1 MPTAELLEAAVV
13 TQPRQRRA
21 RPRVSST
28 FAGILPLVVMLA
40 FFVFPLLIMVV
51 TGFKTPTDIFHA
63 PPKFWPT
70 RWTTQNYAAAGDA
83 LPIGRYMANTCLVTG
98 LSVLGTL
105 VSCPLVAYSLSKVQ
119 WPGQKPLLGI
129 VLATMML
136 PPQVTMIPVYIMW
149 SRLGA
154 TNSYWP
160 LVVPTFLGTPYL
172 IFMIR
177 QFMMGIPNEL
187 LEAARVDGASHFRVY
202 RSIVLPLC
210 RPALVTAAVFQLV
223 WTWSDFFG
231 PLLYLNDPKK
241 YTLSVG
247 LYAFFSEH
255 DIAWGPLMSACV
267 IFTLPAL
274 GIFLL
279 GQRFFLNQ
287 MTAGALK

>member
-1 MPTAELLEAAVV
+1 M
-13 TQPRQRRA
+13 
-21 RPRVSST
+21 
-28 FAGILPLVVMLA
+28 PLVVMLS
-40 FFVFPLLIMVV
+40 FFVFPFLVMVI
-51 TGFKTPTDIFHA
+51 TGFKTPADIFHS

-70 RWTTQNYAAAGDA
+70 DWTTENYAAAGDA
-83 LPIGRYMANTCLVTG
+83 LPVGRYMLNTCIVTG
-98 LSVLGTL
+98 LCVLGTL
-105 VSCPLVAYSLSKVQ
+105 ISCPLVAYSLSKVQ
-119 WPGQKPLLGI
+119 WPGRKVLFGL

-160 LVVPTFLGTPYL
+160 LVLPSFLGTPYL
-172 IFMIR
+172 IFMVR
-177 QFMMGIPNEL
+177 QFMMGIPDEL
-187 LEAARVDGASHFRVY
+187 LEAARVDGASHWRIY
-202 RSIVLPLC
+202 RSVVLPLC
-210 RPALVTAAVFQLV
+210 RPALVTAGVFQLV
-223 WTWSDFFG
+223 WTWSDFLG
-231 PLLYLNDPKK
+231 PLLYLNDPDK

-255 DIAWGPLMSACV
+255 DVAWGPLMSACV

-279 GQRFFLNQ
+279 GQRFFMSQ

>member
-1 MPTAELLEAAVV
+1 MPTTELVDRPTVAAPQVSRPPRRIPSRFVGVV
-13 TQPRQRRA
+13 
-21 RPRVSST
+21 
-28 FAGILPLVVMLA
+28 PLLVMLA
-40 FFVFPLLIMVV
+40 FFVFPFLIMVV
-51 TGFKTPTDIFHA
+51 TGFKTPGDIFHA

-70 RWTTQNYAAAGDA
+70 HWTLQNYAAAGDS
-83 LPIGRYMANTCLVTG
+83 LPIGRYMLNTCLVTG

-105 VSCPLVAYSLSKVQ
+105 ISCPLVAYSLSKVQ
-119 WPGQKPLLGI
+119 WPGQKPLLVI

-154 TNSYWP
+154 TDSYWP
-160 LVVPTFLGTPYL
+160 LVVPAFLGTPYL

-187 LEAARVDGASHFRVY
+187 LEAARVDGASQFRIY
-202 RSIVLPLC
+202 RSVVLPLC
-210 RPALVTAAVFQLV
+210 RPALVTAGVFQLV
-223 WTWSDFFG
+223 WTWSDFLG

-255 DIAWGPLMSACV
+255 DVAWGPLMSACV

-279 GQRFFLNQ
+279 GQRFFMNQ

>member
-1 MPTAELLEAAVV
+1 M
-13 TQPRQRRA
+13 
-21 RPRVSST
+21 
-28 FAGILPLVVMLA
+28 GILPLVVMLA
-40 FFVFPLLIMVV
+40 FFVFPFLVMVV

-63 PPKFWPT
+63 PPKFLPT
-70 RWTTQNYAAAGDA
+70 KWTIENYSAAGHS
-83 LPIGRYMANTCLVTG
+83 LPIVRYMLNTCLVTG
-98 LSVLGTL
+98 LCVLGTL
-105 VSCPLVAYSLSKVQ
+105 ISCPLVAYSLSKVQ
-119 WPGQKPLLGI
+119 WPGRKVLFSL

-149 SRLGA
+149 SRLGL

-160 LVVPTFLGTPYL
+160 LVVPSFLGTPYL

-177 QFMMGIPNEL
+177 QFMMGVPNEL
-187 LEAARVDGASHFRVY
+187 LEAARVDGTSQFRAY

-210 RPALVTAAVFQLV
+210 RPALVTAGVFQLV
-223 WTWSDFFG
+223 WTWSDFLG

-255 DIAWGPLMSACV
+255 DVAWGPLMSACV

-279 GQRFFLNQ
+279 GQRFFMSQ

>member
-1 MPTAELLEAAVV
+1 MPTADLLDAGVV
-13 TQPRQRRA
+13 AQPRQRRPL
-21 RPRVSST
+21 PRIPST
-28 FAGILPLVVMLA
+28 LLGILPLVVMLA
-40 FFVFPLLIMVV
+40 FFVFPFLIMVV
-51 TGFKTPTDIFHA
+51 TGFKTPADIFHA

-70 RWTTQNYAAAGDA
+70 RWTTENFAAAGDS
-83 LPIGRYMANTCLVTG
+83 LPIGRYMVNTCVVTG

-105 VSCPLVAYSLSKVQ
+105 LSCPLVAYSLSKVQ
-119 WPGQKPLLGI
+119 WPGQKPLLI
-129 VLATMML
+129 AVLATMML

-160 LVVPTFLGTPYL
+160 LVVPAFLGTPYL

-187 LEAARVDGASHFRVY
+187 LEAARVDGASHFRIY

-231 PLLYLNDPKK
+231 PLLYLNDPEK

-255 DIAWGPLMSACV
+255 DVAWGPLMSACV
-267 IFTLPAL
+267 VFTLPAL
-274 GIFLL
+274 AIFLL
-279 GQRFFLNQ
+279 GQRFFMNQ